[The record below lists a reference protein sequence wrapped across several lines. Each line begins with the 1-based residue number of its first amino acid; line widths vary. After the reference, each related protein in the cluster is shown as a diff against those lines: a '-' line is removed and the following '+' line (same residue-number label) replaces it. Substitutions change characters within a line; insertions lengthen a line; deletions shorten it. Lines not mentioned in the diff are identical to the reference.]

1 MKKLLVVIS
10 FLTLFMVAHATVKEV
25 AVDYHAAER
34 VSPENDRMFSE
45 VYKVDDPYIYLSAK
59 DVVIDKYLVERTTF
73 GLQNTTI
80 EDSIFISAGIRL
92 DELNTVKAIDFLVVS
107 SKTGVFRQPIVL
119 WGKKLSPG
127 RKPVPEDLLLI
138 LQEQYDNILYWI
150 ANLKTDLDSFSILL
164 PHKERFL
171 HVTYILIPK
180 TTHEFTEAYKGGL
193 ISQRTRVSSPAAN
206 NKGTVQKNTSMYKI
220 DQIISNDIF
229 HTIYAERN
237 DSLFMII
244 SPMVFDKPHDSQEIK
259 AGETYPLNLRQIYPK
274 NDTILGTAI
283 MPIVPDFNAYGIDIP
298 ISNKYHNH
306 VYKASNLKGIYFTK

>member
-1 MKKLLVVIS
+1 M
-10 FLTLFMVAHATVKEV
+10 
-25 AVDYHAAER
+25 
-34 VSPENDRMFSE
+34 
-45 VYKVDDPYIYLSAK
+45 
-59 DVVIDKYLVERTTF
+59 
-73 GLQNTTI
+73 
-80 EDSIFISAGIRL
+80 
-92 DELNTVKAIDFLVVS
+92 
-107 SKTGVFRQPIVL
+107 
-119 WGKKLSPG
+119 GKKLSPG

-164 PHKERFL
+164 PYKERFL
-171 HVTYILIPK
+171 HVNYILIPK

-206 NKGTVQKNTSMYKI
+206 NKGTVQKSTSMYKI

-283 MPIVPDFNAYGIDIP
+283 MPIVPDFNAYGIDSP